1 MNTLREP
8 MNAVSLRHDSP
19 QVVSARLAGRYRR
32 LMARRQHNG
41 SSGDEHPDDKAL
53 DRLADRGPSRVG
65 LDGALRARDVSRP
78 SQADRARAERS
89 VTIRKAPPV
98 SP

>member
-1 MNTLREP
+1 LYLICV
-8 MNAVSLRHDSP
+8 AD
-19 QVVSARLAGRYRR
+19 RYCRD
-32 LMARRQHNG
+32 MARRQHEGNNG
-41 SSGDEHPDDKAL
+41 EEHPDDKAL

-78 SQADRARAERS
+78 SHADRARAERS